1 MDRGQMG
8 QMSVDRPVRAGLGRV
23 MLECSWIGEP
33 QLVMGGP
40 DPWPSTEPTPDSCT
54 GLGGAQS
61 ILGVP
66 LGLLGWE
73 LSLQLSHRHS
83 QSSSSCPRPRVLSR
97 PQVYPANSRRP
108 GRRQPCAL
116 RKWSPSQAGVWSTG
130 APGPSLFPRT
140 GRRARLAHGCTGAG
154 NGGTV
159 SRTSPHAALAADT
172 LQRWSRT
179 RSPCNVPRAQDSL
192 LPTAGELQGAPTHR
206 PLAWVRGRG
215 TSSTGPPT
223 GGRN

>member
-8 QMSVDRPVRAGLGRV
+8 QMSVDGPVRAGLGRV

-97 PQVYPANSRRP
+97 PRVYPANSRRP
-108 GRRQPCAL
+108 GRRQPCACL
-116 RKWSPSQAGVWSTG
+116 EKVVPIPSGCVEHR
-130 APGPSLFPRT
+130 GPRPFPI
-140 GRRARLAHGCTGAG
+140 
-154 NGGTV
+154 
-159 SRTSPHAALAADT
+159 P
-172 LQRWSRT
+172 
-179 RSPCNVPRAQDSL
+179 
-192 LPTAGELQGAPTHR
+192 
-206 PLAWVRGRG
+206 
-215 TSSTGPPT
+215 
-223 GGRN
+223 

>member
-8 QMSVDRPVRAGLGRV
+8 QMSVDGPVRAGLGRV

-97 PQVYPANSRRP
+97 PRVYPANSRRP
-108 GRRQPCAL
+108 GCRQPCACL
-116 RKWSPSQAGVWSTG
+116 EKVVPIPSRCVEHR
-130 APGPSLFPRT
+130 GPRPFPI
-140 GRRARLAHGCTGAG
+140 
-154 NGGTV
+154 
-159 SRTSPHAALAADT
+159 P
-172 LQRWSRT
+172 
-179 RSPCNVPRAQDSL
+179 
-192 LPTAGELQGAPTHR
+192 
-206 PLAWVRGRG
+206 
-215 TSSTGPPT
+215 
-223 GGRN
+223 

>member
-8 QMSVDRPVRAGLGRV
+8 QMSVDGPVRAGLGRV

-61 ILGVP
+61 VLGVP

-108 GRRQPCAL
+108 GRRQPCACL
-116 RKWSPSQAGVWSTG
+116 EKVVPIPSGCVEHR
-130 APGPSLFPRT
+130 GPRPFPI
-140 GRRARLAHGCTGAG
+140 
-154 NGGTV
+154 
-159 SRTSPHAALAADT
+159 P
-172 LQRWSRT
+172 
-179 RSPCNVPRAQDSL
+179 
-192 LPTAGELQGAPTHR
+192 
-206 PLAWVRGRG
+206 
-215 TSSTGPPT
+215 
-223 GGRN
+223 